1 MTFKK
6 ITNIV
11 NVRLIKKVSK
21 IMTNTPVV
29 KSENVIEKNFAPT
42 LFIPKLK
49 HKHSVLWR
57 FHHGDEL

>member
-11 NVRLIKKVSK
+11 SVSRIKNASK
-21 IMTNTPVV
+21 IITNIPVV
-29 KSENVIEKNFAPT
+29 KSKNVIEKKFALTP
-42 LFIPKLK
+42 FIPKLK
-49 HKHSVLWR
+49 HKYSVLWR